1 MNIKSI
7 VENHKV
13 WLVVG
18 GLATAAGLV
27 IAWKQYQAQQA
38 GNQQAAD
45 AASQTGQ
52 EDSLLASLLQTPLSG
67 GSAASG
73 TASTTSTDTGN
84 SAFQELLATLLSS
97 GNSSGSTSTG
107 STSTGDTS
115 GTGGS
120 GGSGN
125 GTGSTGNTY
134 TPAGSGGVTTTGNK
148 PIATPVKPTNPV
160 SQLRSVSSMIQ

>member
-97 GNSSGSTSTG
+97 GNSSGSTGTG
-107 STSTGDTS
+107 SGDTT
-115 GTGGS
+115 GAGGS

-125 GTGSTGNTY
+125 GTGSTGNVY

-148 PIATPVKPTNPV
+148 PIATPVKPTKPV
-160 SQLRSVSSMIQ
+160 SQLRPFSSVAQ